1 MERFKLCLEG
11 TNLNDCCE
19 QSDNMSLS
27 LVCMYIVIGLC
38 FLLFVNY
45 KFLKL
50 FIASLNQKFTTD
62 ANRNNIKVSNKN
74 PSYNNDHRE
83 YKRQD
88 IWSLPGPLRIPFLG
102 TKWIYLWK
110 YKMSKIHEV
119 YRGKIYA
126 LPLPEMVS
134 RLEHFCM
141 FFMQNILH
149 SYRNP
154 LNKYL
159 YFVV

>member
-1 MERFKLCLEG
+1 MLVLFELRLKKIIF
-11 TNLNDCCE
+11 NDCCE
-19 QSDNMSLS
+19 QSTIMSLS

-62 ANRNNIKVSNKN
+62 ANRNNMKVSNKN
-74 PSYNNDHRE
+74 STYNNDDRE
-83 YKRQD
+83 CSKRQN

-119 YRGKIYA
+119 YRGK
-126 LPLPEMVS
+126 
-134 RLEHFCM
+134 F
-141 FFMQNILH
+141 ILIMRCKFDYPRTVEK
-149 SYRNP
+149 YRDCI
-154 LNKYL
+154 
-159 YFVV
+159 